1 MRSASR
7 LLCSVLG
14 GPAWEEAAL
23 MRLVGTVKSAAAN
36 VEGGPG
42 PVRRWSLGQQTQKE
56 TKSCRAWGGGGEWR
70 ELE

>member
-1 MRSASR
+1 M

-14 GPAWEEAAL
+14 GLAWEEAVL

-42 PVRRWSLGQQTQKE
+42 HVRRWSLRQQTQKE
-56 TKSCRAWGGGGEWR
+56 TEGCRAWGGSGEWR